1 MSDFATRLKEL
12 RLSKN
17 KTQKQMADLFVI
29 TEKQYQRYEYGKS
42 FPRVDDLCRLAD
54 FFGVSIDYLLDH
66 EPCPTVLPPQIS
78 EFQKLFDKL
87 NSNEQNAVIQ
97 MMKTLLKGK
106 SIKE

>member
-1 MSDFATRLKEL
+1 MADFAARLKEL

-17 KTQKQMADLFVI
+17 KTQKQMAELFAI

-42 FPRVDDLCRLAD
+42 FPRLEDAIKLAD
-54 FFGVSIDYLLDH
+54 YFGVSIDYLLDH

-78 EFQKLFDKL
+78 EFQNLFDKL

-106 SIKE
+106 SN